1 MHSRHTSVTY
11 RVAVRALVAA
21 GAVLAAV
28 SLAATAG
35 GSGSAPASL
44 RLDGVPFRPELALTS
59 AQQQRGLMFRK
70 RAPQDGML
78 FVFPRATTGGFW
90 MKNTLVP
97 LTIVFFDTAGKS
109 VRRLTMT
116 PCRKDPC
123 RDLRPGAPVPLR
135 TRAPCERRAAGKA
148 PRPAERAQATAPA
161 RRLIDPC
168 AASSLSVSPRRPCFS
183 SSQEAKRS
191 SGSSSSSIP
200 ATTCARTRRRSRSGP
215 ARRCAR
221 SRTAAARAES

>member
-28 SLAATAG
+28 TLAATAG
-35 GSGSAPASL
+35 SAASAPASL

-70 RAPQDGML
+70 RAPADGML
-78 FVFPRATTGGFW
+78 FVFPRATSGGFW

-123 RDLRPGAPVPLR
+123 PIYAPGRQYRYALELRAND
-135 TRAPCERRAAGKA
+135 ER
-148 PRPAERAQATAPA
+148 PA
-161 RRLIDPC
+161 RRLGPPDE
-168 AASSLSVSPRRPCFS
+168 LRRLVRL
-183 SSQEAKRS
+183 A
-191 SGSSSSSIP
+191 G
-200 ATTCARTRRRSRSGP
+200 
-215 ARRCAR
+215 
-221 SRTAAARAES
+221 